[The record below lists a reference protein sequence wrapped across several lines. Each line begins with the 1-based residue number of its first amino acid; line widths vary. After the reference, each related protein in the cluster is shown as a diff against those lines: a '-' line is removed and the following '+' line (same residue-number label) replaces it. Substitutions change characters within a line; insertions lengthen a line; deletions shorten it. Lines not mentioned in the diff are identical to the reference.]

1 MEFRP
6 RPKIRVPELRLRAS
20 AFLFS
25 TLAVWLLSQLAWSDQ
40 SVPSQLED
48 WLLNLESDP
57 RIIKEIDAFSHRGTS
72 IGEDFS
78 AALTAG
84 IRRLV
89 VRETSANIRSL
100 MAGERGSFVLVEY
113 PEAGFADLE
122 GQPPEQIAARRFEN
136 GFIRTEVVAL
146 FDDSETSPESA
157 LRQYTAPGFRK
168 TTSSQLKE
176 ITEQNGLLC
185 VETKGLRLVLEP
197 TLSCNRVQ
205 ELHLPGVSAQHSQ
218 VVANP
223 GGDGFQKVYFKESLK
238 AFVSVPE
245 GLALYYL
252 NFTRTTDLGAM
263 SKYVGRGKISQSQQ
277 KAIDEM
283 QRLLNRKSIP

>member
-1 MEFRP
+1 MPEFRGSLMA
-6 RPKIRVPELRLRAS
+6 RHL
-20 AFLFS
+20 FLAL
-25 TLAVWLLSQLAWSDQ
+25 TAWLLSQPVWCDE
-40 SVPSQLED
+40 SVSSQLEG
-48 WLLNLESDP
+48 WLLKLESDP
-57 RIIKEIDAFSHRGTS
+57 RVVREIIDFSHAGAS
-72 IGEDFS
+72 LDEDFGETL
-78 AALTAG
+78 AID

-89 VRETSANIRSL
+89 VRDTSANIRNL
-100 MAGERGSFVLVEY
+100 MAGERTPFIHVEY
-113 PEAGFADLE
+113 PDAGFADLE
-122 GQPPEQIAARRFEN
+122 GQPPEQIGERRFET
-136 GFIRTEVVAL
+136 GFIRTEVIAL

-176 ITEQNGLLC
+176 ITEENGLLC
-185 VETKGLRLVLEP
+185 VETKGLRFVLEP

-205 ELHLPGVSAQHSQ
+205 ELHRPGISVQHSQ

-223 GGDGFQKVYFKESLK
+223 GGDDFQNVYFKESVKVFL
-238 AFVSVPE
+238 SVPE

-263 SKYVGRGKISQSQQ
+263 SRYVGRGKISQSQQ

-283 QRLLNRKSIP
+283 QRFLNRESAR